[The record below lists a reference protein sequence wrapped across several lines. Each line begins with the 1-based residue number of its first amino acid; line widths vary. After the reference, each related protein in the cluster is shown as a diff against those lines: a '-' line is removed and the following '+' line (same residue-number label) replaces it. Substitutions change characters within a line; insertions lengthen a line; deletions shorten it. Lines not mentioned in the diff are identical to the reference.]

1 MYNYMLKG
9 VTRVKNPLIPSVS
22 FSNGE
27 NKSVM
32 VIQVQFKDVN
42 KQMIATENVIV
53 NAESTSKIGLVEA
66 EKNIFEEL
74 RFDQINST
82 ILPLD
87 QAQMLLVNAKNDIKK
102 VLVKL
107 VSDYNAQ
114 QSQINEGINT
124 LEDKVS
130 KKAAKK
136 LKDSARE
143 NPELAK
149 QKMLEVGLKP
159 NMLGKLV
166 AYITTIAPEDDLYD
180 LVKEIASNPNIFWL
194 HLEQYAEFFDAQTI
208 EEATRISD
216 AKKKIDIRKAD
227 IDTSNFEILL
237 GNIVVPQ

>member
-1 MYNYMLKG
+1 
-9 VTRVKNPLIPSVS
+9 
-22 FSNGE
+22 
-27 NKSVM
+27 
-32 VIQVQFKDVN
+32 
-42 KQMIATENVIV
+42 
-53 NAESTSKIGLVEA
+53 
-66 EKNIFEEL
+66 
-74 RFDQINST
+74 
-82 ILPLD
+82 
-87 QAQMLLVNAKNDIKK
+87 MLLVNTKNDIKK

-114 QSQINEGINT
+114 KSQINEGINT

-136 LKDSARE
+136 LKDGARE
-143 NPELAK
+143 NPVLAK
-149 QKMLEVGLKP
+149 QKMLEVGLEP
-159 NMLGKLV
+159 NMLGKLA

-194 HLEQYAEFFDAQTI
+194 HLEQYAEFFKPQTI

-227 IDTSNFEILL
+227 IDASNFEILL